1 MPGAIIA
8 SRDIRGCDEKIG
20 KVAMPSFPA
29 SVSMF
34 PMKGL
39 AH

>member
-20 KVAMPSFPA
+20 EAAMLGFPA
-29 SVSMF
+29 SVAKFS
-34 PMKGL
+34 MKGL
-39 AH
+39 VR